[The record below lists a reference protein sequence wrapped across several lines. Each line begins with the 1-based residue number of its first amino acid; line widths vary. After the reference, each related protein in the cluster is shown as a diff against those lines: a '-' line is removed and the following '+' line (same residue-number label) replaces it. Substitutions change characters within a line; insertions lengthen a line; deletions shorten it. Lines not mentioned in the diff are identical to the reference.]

1 MWENS
6 PQKPLLT
13 TRKWFFGH
21 CYVQNAYFLTRISS
35 KYLNSYI
42 FWTGSLRR
50 FRKGRTLNQ
59 ASQRDL
65 GCLQHHCAHLRW
77 HFIPHTPANTP
88 PGWYEI
94 VLFWKWSSFLSDHRS
109 SLSQSPPPNLY
120 PQSVAFTFGVQP
132 KRGEKGSG
140 GRPPA
145 LDQLTNMVPPQKT
158 QPPCPKKKWKQ
169 QKYKKPKILNTTMQ
183 KLKHKMQGLG
193 SRTLERWAYIYG
205 FCEIKS
211 RWRESVQFQFSDMGV
226 VAWWGE
232 TGMISPPPR

>member
-77 HFIPHTPANTP
+77 HFIPHTQKILLQGDMKLSCFESGHPFWATIDPPFLIAPPKPIPAKCCLYLWCAAKK
-88 PGWYEI
+88 GGER
-94 VLFWKWSSFLSDHRS
+94 VRGKAA
-109 SLSQSPPPNLY
+109 SLGPAHKYGSPPKNTASL
-120 PQSVAFTFGVQP
+120 
-132 KRGEKGSG
+132 
-140 GRPPA
+140 
-145 LDQLTNMVPPQKT
+145 
-158 QPPCPKKKWKQ
+158 PKKEVKTAEI
-169 QKYKKPKILNTTMQ
+169 QKAQNTQYNNAKT
-183 KLKHKMQGLG
+183 K
-193 SRTLERWAYIYG
+193 T
-205 FCEIKS
+205 
-211 RWRESVQFQFSDMGV
+211 
-226 VAWWGE
+226 
-232 TGMISPPPR
+232 

>member
-77 HFIPHTPANTP
+77 HFIPHSPANTP

-94 VLFWKWSSFLSDHRS
+94 VWFWKWSSFFYTCKVLPLPFRCAAKKGGERVRGKAA
-109 SLSQSPPPNLY
+109 SLGPAHKYGSP
-120 PQSVAFTFGVQP
+120 SP
-132 KRGEKGSG
+132 KNTAS
-140 GRPPA
+140 
-145 LDQLTNMVPPQKT
+145 L
-158 QPPCPKKKWKQ
+158 PKKEVKTAEI
-169 QKYKKPKILNTTMQ
+169 QKAQNTQYNNAKT
-183 KLKHKMQGLG
+183 K
-193 SRTLERWAYIYG
+193 T
-205 FCEIKS
+205 
-211 RWRESVQFQFSDMGV
+211 
-226 VAWWGE
+226 
-232 TGMISPPPR
+232 

>member
-77 HFIPHTPANTP
+77 HFIPHTRANTP

-109 SLSQSPPPNLY
+109 SLSQSPPPKPIPAKCCLY
-120 PQSVAFTFGVQP
+120 LWCAAKKGGERVRGKAASLGPAHKYGSPP
-132 KRGEKGSG
+132 KNTAS
-140 GRPPA
+140 
-145 LDQLTNMVPPQKT
+145 L
-158 QPPCPKKKWKQ
+158 PKKEVKTAEI
-169 QKYKKPKILNTTMQ
+169 QKAQNTQYNNAKT
-183 KLKHKMQGLG
+183 K
-193 SRTLERWAYIYG
+193 T
-205 FCEIKS
+205 
-211 RWRESVQFQFSDMGV
+211 
-226 VAWWGE
+226 
-232 TGMISPPPR
+232 

>member
-65 GCLQHHCAHLRW
+65 GCLQHHWAHLRW
-77 HFIPHTPANTP
+77 HLIPHTPENTP

-109 SLSQSPPPNLY
+109 SLSHSPPQTYTRKVLPL
-120 PQSVAFTFGVQP
+120 PLVCSQ
-132 KRGEKGSG
+132 KG
-140 GRPPA
+140 GRKG
-145 LDQLTNMVPPQKT
+145 QGEGR
-158 QPPCPKKKWKQ
+158 QPWTSSQIWFPPKKHSLPAQKRSENSRNTKSPKYSIQ
-169 QKYKKPKILNTTMQ
+169 QCKN
-183 KLKHKMQGLG
+183 
-193 SRTLERWAYIYG
+193 
-205 FCEIKS
+205 
-211 RWRESVQFQFSDMGV
+211 
-226 VAWWGE
+226 
-232 TGMISPPPR
+232 